1 MSMDVQELCV
11 NIDAWH
17 RPDVFRG
24 NKEKELVIFWRNIK
38 NLISHYAEKPT
49 QPVPNYDPKINQ
61 TVTDDPKNISHE
73 QHLGYTY
80 QLLTDSIE
88 KQKLMYED
96 QLKDTKKKYEERYK
110 EHMFLM
116 GCMMTVLTPKQITQV
131 AEERNDKNELVNDWA
146 RPYMTKLG
154 MAKFENM

>member
-17 RPDVFRG
+17 RPEAFKG

-38 NLISHYAEKPT
+38 NLISHYAETPT
-49 QPVPNYDPKINQ
+49 QPVPNYDPEINQ
-61 TVTDDPKNISHE
+61 TVTDDPKNSSHE

-80 QLLTDSIE
+80 QLLTDAIK

-96 QLKDTKKKYEERYK
+96 QLKDTKKKYEERYEK
-110 EHMFLM
+110 HMFLM
-116 GCMMTVLTPKQITQV
+116 GCMMTVLNPTQITQV
-131 AEERNDKNELVNDWA
+131 AEQRNDKNELVNDWA
-146 RPYMTKLG
+146 LPYMNKLG
-154 MAKFENM
+154 LAKFENM